1 MNLSNLLEKI
11 ESYEFECKGGPLI
24 NCIDWI
30 ELKEKIANNRSTND
44 DYRVAKRWTESM
56 GSDVK
61 ITLKGN

>member
-1 MNLSNLLEKI
+1 MNLPNLIEKI

-30 ELKEKIANNRSTND
+30 ELKKEILNSGSNND
-44 DYRVAKRWTESM
+44 DYRIAKKWTESM
-56 GSDVK
+56 ASDVK